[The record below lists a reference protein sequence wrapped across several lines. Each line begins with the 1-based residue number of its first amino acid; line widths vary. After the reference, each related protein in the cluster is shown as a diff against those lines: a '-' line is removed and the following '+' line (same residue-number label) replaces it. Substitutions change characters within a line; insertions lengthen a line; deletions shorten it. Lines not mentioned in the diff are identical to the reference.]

1 MATFVERPA
10 VRVDAFQVHKASENI
25 NYKKLIS
32 AYTYSMGGQ
41 EALIARADFS
51 ISLERHLKNYL
62 TGFVN
67 TDDGIDQETLEQQR
81 KLLDKILKNR
91 LSSQISILKDKSLT
105 FRAGIYYT
113 LIYVKE
119 QSPAFQRAYIEAF
132 IQDCTTAYEGSNG
145 MTCVMGAMERI
156 ILSLVSAIQAM
167 RSLGEEKPEWDD
179 LVDAITSTPQKKIP
193 ELIQAWY
200 KEHKAGEDGRPTAFT
215 VDERNAEGRRAHLKT
230 YLLRS
235 YPEHEA
241 LIEEKMQGLEY
252 DDDDFKVLYGGRRR
266 QRRGRG
272 TNHSASKSH
281 SKKKIY
287 RKNKTR
293 KAKKTFNKRSQR

>member
-10 VRVDAFQVHKASENI
+10 VRVDAFQVHRAFENI
-25 NYKKLIS
+25 NYRKLIT
-32 AYTYSMGGQ
+32 AYYESVGGW
-41 EALIARADFS
+41 EVMKARADFS
-51 ISLERHLKNYL
+51 ISLVEHIKRYM
-62 TGFVN
+62 TSFVN
-67 TDDGIDQETLEQQR
+67 TDDGIDEETLEQQR

-91 LSSQISILKDKSLT
+91 LNSQIYIIKDKSMD
-105 FRAGIYYT
+105 FKAGIFYT
-113 LIYVKE
+113 LIYVKD

-132 IQDCTTAYEGSNG
+132 IQDCTTAYEGSDG
-145 MTCVMGAMERI
+145 MTCVMGAIERI

-179 LVDAITSTPQKKIP
+179 IVDAITSTPQKKIP

-200 KEHKAGEDGRPTAFT
+200 KEHKAGDDGKATGFAEDEAKNPTA
-215 VDERNAEGRRAHLKT
+215 RRANLKT

-241 LIEEKMQGLEY
+241 LIDEKMQGLEY

-266 QRRGRG
+266 RRRVTKRRVTRRRGRG
-272 TNHSASKSH
+272 G
-281 SKKKIY
+281 
-287 RKNKTR
+287 RRVTR
-293 KAKKTFNKRSQR
+293 RRG

>member
-1 MATFVERPA
+1 MATFIERPA

-25 NYKKLIS
+25 NYEKLLR
-32 AYTYSMGGQ
+32 AYSESMGGD
-41 EALIARADFS
+41 EALSARADFS
-51 ISLERHLKNYL
+51 ISLQRHLRNYL

-81 KLLDKILKNR
+81 KLLNNILNNR
-91 LSSQISILKDKSLT
+91 LSGQLSILEDKSNS
-105 FRAGIYYT
+105 FKAGIYYAPV
-113 LIYVKE
+113 YVKE

-145 MTCVMGAMERI
+145 MTCVMGALERI
-156 ILSLVSAIQAM
+156 ILSLISAIQAM

-200 KEHKAGEDGRPTAFT
+200 KEHKAGDDGKATGFAEDEAKIRATA
-215 VDERNAEGRRAHLKT
+215 RQANLKAV
-230 YLLRS
+230 LLRE
-235 YPEHEA
+235 YPKEEA
-241 LIEEKMQGLEY
+241 LIDEKMQGLEY
-252 DDDDFKVLYGGRRR
+252 DDDDFNVLYGGRRR
-266 QRRGRG
+266 RRR
-272 TNHSASKSH
+272 TTRRRRYHTVSKPK
-281 SKKKIY
+281 SKGKRY

-293 KAKKTFNKRSQR
+293 KV